1 MSRLRTDEDGNM
13 IFRVTHGGSRE
24 QSRHKHE
31 NQTTSGARLG
41 DQDKTRSM
49 RGEIAL
55 RTRASLALIQALWQ
69 CFMVAKHVC
78 LVLVDTQELGVLPFS
93 VAPGTSSTRTAS
105 SFSSVVAVAAA
116 SRLRAKV
123 PPMRCRSPHSPRP
136 RESQNPMRD
145 SRTNL
150 SRSGSLS

>member
-31 NQTTSGARLG
+31 NQATSGARLG

-49 RGEIAL
+49 TGDIAL

-78 LVLVDTQELGVLPFS
+78 LVLVDTQKRGVFLFS
-93 VAPGTSSTRTAS
+93 VVSGSSST
-105 SFSSVVAVAAA
+105 
-116 SRLRAKV
+116 
-123 PPMRCRSPHSPRP
+123 
-136 RESQNPMRD
+136 
-145 SRTNL
+145 
-150 SRSGSLS
+150 